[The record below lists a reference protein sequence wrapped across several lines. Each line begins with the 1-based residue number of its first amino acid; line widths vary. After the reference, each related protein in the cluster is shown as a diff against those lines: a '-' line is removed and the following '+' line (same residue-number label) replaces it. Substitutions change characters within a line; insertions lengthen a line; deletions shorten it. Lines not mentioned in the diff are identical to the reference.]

1 VKVAAFRHAV
11 QESAQSGMVV
21 ARSLEAAVGDDRV
34 EVARDYRHAN
44 DEDGSR
50 EHDDGVKHAA

>member
-1 VKVAAFRHAV
+1 LSRAASKLAL
-11 QESAQSGMVV
+11 G
-21 ARSLEAAVGDDRV
+21 V
-34 EVARDYRHAN
+34 EVARDYHHAN